1 MITLSFDITAPNY
14 LQIIDEFITES
25 KINPKDL
32 LKVNVIL
39 QHNQPYDEFQLTVA
53 NQQSVIKLV
62 STYDGIEPTLVTSED
77 IEVHL
82 VK

>member
-1 MITLSFDITAPNY
+1 MITLSFDIQAPNH

-32 LKVNVIL
+32 LGVNLTIN
-39 QHNQPYDEFQLTVA
+39 HNHPYDEFQLTVA

-62 STYDGIEPTLVTSED
+62 STYDGIKPTLVTPED
-77 IEVHL
+77 IDVHL

>member
-1 MITLSFDITAPNY
+1 MITLSFDIQAPNQ
-14 LQIIDEFITES
+14 LQIIDEFIAES

-32 LKVNVIL
+32 LGVNLTIN
-39 QHNQPYDEFQLTVA
+39 HNQPYDEFQLTVA

-62 STYDGIEPTLVTSED
+62 STYDGIKPTLVTPED